1 MSFPGELDRQ
11 HHQQYGTMYP
21 TNANPDESAARNL
34 AQKGPFDPDS
44 E

>member
-11 HHQQYGTMYP
+11 HWEKYGAMYP
-21 TNANPDESAARNL
+21 SMEKSAERL

-44 E
+44 SE